1 MVIFCLGQV
10 DSLHYINKME
20 RKGGPHQS
28 MDDKVQRRLQQ
39 FHEGQD
45 GPPLR
50 ILPIGGLGE
59 IGMNCMLVGHYDRY
73 ILIDAGLMFP
83 DYEDLGVQ
91 KILPDTGFI
100 QRWKHKIEAL
110 IITHGHEDHIG
121 ALPWV
126 FPILDPS
133 TPVYA
138 TSFTMELI
146 KRRLDEYAIKSD
158 GRLKTIEMRTRF
170 NAGPFEVESIRVT
183 HSIPDC
189 CGLILRCQDGTIF
202 HTGDWK
208 IDESPAD
215 NKVFDRSTLE
225 QLSKEGV
232 TLMMSDSTNVLSP
245 GRTTSEAD
253 VAKAL
258 MHRVLK
264 AKGRVITTQFASNV
278 HRLGSVK
285 AAAEAS
291 GRKLV
296 FLGMALRTYLDAA
309 WRDGQAPFDPSIL
322 VKPEDMDLFAPK
334 DLLIVTTGSQA
345 EPRAALNLASLG
357 SSRSL
362 KLNKDDLILYSAKVV
377 RILYAV
383 WPAAISA
390 AIFGAD
396 LGFAEIRASADFG
409 VSAEIRV
416 IPGNEI
422 RVMKMM
428 NRIAELGPGI
438 AMGRADKLHTSGH
451 AYRDELEEVIRLVKP
466 QHFMPVHGEYAF
478 LKEHERLGK
487 DSGIRH
493 TAVIK
498 NGEMLGVAHLRNRKV
513 LSSGFYPLGKEDLT
527 MMYSDG
533 DKAFGTAGDLRIG
546 ERMRIALN
554 GIVIASVDV
563 TRKVLDN
570 KYLQRKGEKIGG
582 PQCGLRGR
590 VKITT
595 RCLWVDRGKLLE
607 ALQKAASAALASL
620 HLDANLG
627 LVESTI
633 SVALRKVV
641 QKYSNRKPDVV
652 VIATESSSLSAL
664 PEQSIPYSSNKGV
677 LNDKHAVQPTKER
690 QVDANW
696 SKISSQQLRPI
707 SSEAQASLTGVRRNT
722 FSLSPNV
729 RRNSEDT
736 FISVTDNT
744 KLRTTQDLPDKDGEK
759 DMRHDCP
766 LQEEKSLIMETEVV
780 ALLQEDHQ
788 NLATK
793 VVAGEEQTSQEQTA
807 VERVGEH
814 SFPSLPWDTL
824 TGTPAEGMADGATM
838 MKHDEGQ
845 DDNAKL
851 APSNRRRKWKT
862 SEILLLIQVR
872 KLKEIDLRQGQG
884 RKGIWKGISEALAQA
899 GYIRSPDQC
908 KTVWFSMVKRYKSA
922 VEDVKNGATLDETFF
937 FYNAMH
943 AALVLHLNTKVV
955 LNLYRYRFPL
965 ERPPAGICY
974 PLNWEARDKVLYF
987 REVL

>member
-1 MVIFCLGQV
+1 MLHLAKSECAISDEYRSRLFLFGKDSLQRRKRKAKLLRLNRALPRLQQEREPVSPVAAQSGQV
-10 DSLHYINKME
+10 DNLRFSNTSG
-20 RKGGPHQS
+20 RRGGPHQS
-28 MDDKVQRRLQQ
+28 MDDKVQRRLLQ
-39 FHEGQD
+39 FHEGPD

-83 DYEDLGVQ
+83 DYEDLGAQ

-146 KRRLDEYAIKSD
+146 KRRLDEYALKTD
-158 GRLKTIEMRTRF
+158 GRLKIIDMGTRF

-208 IDESPAD
+208 IDESPVD
-215 NKVFDRSTLE
+215 NKLFDRSTLE

-278 HRLGSVK
+278 HRVGSIK

-322 VKPEDMDLFAPK
+322 VKPEDMDLYAPK

-362 KLNKDDLILYSAKVV
+362 KLNKDDLVLYSAK
-377 RILYAV
+377 
-383 WPAAISA
+383 
-390 AIFGAD
+390 
-396 LGFAEIRASADFG
+396 
-409 VSAEIRV
+409 V

-428 NRIAELGPGI
+428 NRIAELGPDI
-438 AMGRADKLHTSGH
+438 AMSRADKLHTSGH

-498 NGEMLGVAHLRNRKV
+498 NGEMLGVAHLRNRRV
-513 LSSGFYPLGKEDLT
+513 LTSGFHPLGKEDLT

-554 GIVIASVDV
+554 GIVIASIDV
-563 TRKVLDN
+563 IRKVSD
-570 KYLQRKGEKIGG
+570 KRFLQRKGEKMGG
-582 PQCGLRGR
+582 PQSGLRGR

-607 ALQKAASAALASL
+607 ALQKAASAALSSL
-620 HLDANLG
+620 QLDASLG
-627 LVESTI
+627 LVEHTVSL
-633 SVALRKVV
+633 ALRKVV
-641 QKYSNRKPDVV
+641 LKYSNRKPDVI
-652 VIATESSSLSAL
+652 VIATESSLGSPL
-664 PEQSIPYSSNKGV
+664 PEQSISYSSNGGPV
-677 LNDKHAVQPTKER
+677 NDKHAVQPTKER
-690 QVDANW
+690 LVDAYW
-696 SKISSQQLRPI
+696 TKKSAEQLSSV
-707 SSEAQASLTGVRRNT
+707 SGKAQASLTGVNT
-722 FSLSPNV
+722 LPSSGTV
-729 RRNSEDT
+729 RKNSEDSL
-736 FISVTDNT
+736 IRVTDKT
-744 KLRTTQDLPDKDGEK
+744 KLMATEDLPDKDGKK
-759 DMRHDCP
+759 DMRHNF
-766 LQEEKSLIMETEVV
+766 LS
-780 ALLQEDHQ
+780 QEDKTLKTRTEMVASTQ
-788 NLATK
+788 QEKPNLVSK
-793 VVAGEEQTSQEQTA
+793 LVAAEDSESITQTSLERTT
-807 VERVGEH
+807 VERIVEH
-814 SFPSLPWDTL
+814 SLPSPVLGTL
-824 TGTPAEGMADGATM
+824 TGAAIEASADGAPVL
-838 MKHDEGQ
+838 KHDEDQ
-845 DDNAKL
+845 DDDAKVE
-851 APSNRRRKWKT
+851 APTRRRKWK
-862 SEILLLIQVR
+862 SNEILLLIEER
-872 KLKEIDLRQGQG
+872 KVKEIELRQRQG
-884 RKGIWKGISEALAQA
+884 RKGLWKGVSEALAQA
-899 GYIRSPDQC
+899 GYDRSPDQC
-908 KTVWFSMVKRYKSA
+908 KTVWFSTVKRYKSA
-922 VEDVKNGATLDETFF
+922 VEDVKTGATLGEPLF
-937 FYNAMH
+937 FYKAMH
-943 AALVLHLNTKVV
+943 AALCVIEETGIGTK
-955 LNLYRYRFPL
+955 
-965 ERPPAGICY
+965 EQ
-974 PLNWEARDKVLYF
+974 
-987 REVL
+987 

>member
-1 MVIFCLGQV
+1 MVIFCLGQA
-10 DSLHYINKME
+10 DSLHYINSME
-20 RKGGPHQS
+20 RRGGPHQS
-28 MDDKVQRRLQQ
+28 IDDKVQRRLQQ

-285 AAAEAS
+285 EAAEAS

-362 KLNKDDLILYSAKVV
+362 KLNKDDLILYSAK
-377 RILYAV
+377 
-383 WPAAISA
+383 
-390 AIFGAD
+390 
-396 LGFAEIRASADFG
+396 
-409 VSAEIRV
+409 V

-554 GIVIASVDV
+554 GIVIASIDV
-563 TRKVLDN
+563 TRKVLDK
-570 KYLQRKGEKIGG
+570 KYSQRKGEKIGG
-582 PQCGLRGR
+582 PQSGLRGR

-620 HLDANLG
+620 HLDANLV

-633 SVALRKVV
+633 SLALRKVV

-652 VIATESSSLSAL
+652 VIATESSSPSAL
-664 PEQSIPYSSNKGV
+664 PEQSIPYKGV
-677 LNDKHAVQPTKER
+677 LNDKHAVQPTKES
-690 QVDANW
+690 QVDAKW

-744 KLRTTQDLPDKDGEK
+744 KLRTTQDSPDKDGKK
-759 DMRHDCP
+759 DMRHECP
-766 LQEEKSLIMETEVV
+766 LQEDKSLIMETEVV
-780 ALLQEDHQ
+780 ALLQKDHQ
-788 NLATK
+788 NLVTK
-793 VVAGEEQTSQEQTA
+793 VVAGEEPESNTQTSQEQSA
-807 VERVGEH
+807 VERVVEH

-824 TGTPAEGMADGATM
+824 TGTPAGEEFETMGDGATI
-838 MKHDEGQ
+838 MKHDDGQ

-851 APSNRRRKWKT
+851 APTNRRRKWKT
-862 SEILLLIQVR
+862 NEILLLIEVR

-884 RKGIWKGISEALAQA
+884 RKGLWKGISEALAQA

-908 KTVWFSMVKRYKSA
+908 KTVWFSMVKRYKNA

-943 AALVLHLNTKVV
+943 AALVLHLNGKVV
-955 LNLYRYRFPL
+955 LNLYRYMVSPGVSTSRHL
-965 ERPPAGICY
+965 LSSKLGSRG
-974 PLNWEARDKVLYF
+974 
-987 REVL
+987 